1 MVLLSEE
8 LKSHTAVAHT
18 QAEEA
23 SFVKELMAGNMDQ
36 GEVGNLLAQS
46 LVIYR
51 ALESALARFAGHPQL
66 GPFVDARLERVP
78 ALERDMDFHFG
89 PDWEE
94 QLADGRIHI
103 VPAAKA
109 YADRLGEQS
118 EDAVEFLLAH
128 HYVRYLGD
136 LSGGQIIQRLVQR
149 HYGTPDAGLNFY
161 AFPLIEKPKVYKDQY
176 RARLDTTDFS
186 RPQKDRILH
195 HAAESFEMNRSVFLD
210 LADYR
215 ESRLPAAV

>member
-8 LKSHTAVAHT
+8 LKNHTAVAHS

-23 SFVKELMAGNMDQ
+23 SFVKELMAGNLDQ

-51 ALESALARFAGHPQL
+51 AMESALAQFTGHPQL
-66 GPFVDARLERVP
+66 GPFIDPRLDRVS
-78 ALERDMDFHFG
+78 ALEQDMDFHFG
-89 PDWEE
+89 PDWED

-103 VPAAKA
+103 TPATKTYAAKF
-109 YADRLGEQS
+109 GSQV
-118 EDAVEFLLAH
+118 EDAAEFLLAH

-161 AFPLIEKPKVYKDQY
+161 AFPLIEKAKVYKDQY
-176 RARLDTTDFS
+176 RERLDTTDFS
-186 RPQKDRILH
+186 RAQKDRTLAF
-195 HAAESFEMNRSVFLD
+195 AAESFELNRNVFLD
-210 LADYR
+210 LADFR
-215 ESRLPAAV
+215 ESRIPAAV